1 MKKQTALRSATLTV
15 ALLAGLLSGCGGDK
29 PDALIASGKEF
40 LAKND
45 NKAAVIQFKNALQ
58 QNPNLGEARFLL
70 GKALQEGGDPRG
82 AEIELRK
89 AFDLKYA
96 PDQTIPLLAQSLL
109 AQGQAKKVIDE
120 FSRTELSGEAAANL
134 KTTLNQAYR
143 AGGNLE
149 AAKAAIAAALAAK
162 PDHAPALLAD
172 ARTKAAE
179 KDYVGALSIVDGVLE
194 KKPGDVEALMLKGA
208 LLASKGDE
216 QGAVEFYNKALVS
229 KPDHVQAHAAV
240 FYSLMQRGSLDDAA
254 RQLEAMKKVAPNNP
268 QTLFAEAQL
277 AYQRKDFKTS
287 RDLSQ
292 QLIKIAPENPP
303 FLQLAG
309 AAEYQLGSYANA
321 ETLLNKALQLAPE
334 MRLARTILVTN
345 YLRSNQPAK
354 AISALQPV
362 LDKIDKDPTMLALAG
377 QAYLQSGQPKKAEEY
392 LAKASQLDPENAA
405 RRTSLAVAHMA
416 QGDVATATAELE
428 RISSDDKGIAAD
440 GALIA
445 TYLRRN
451 ELDKALAAIDT
462 VQKKQPDNPTTYN
475 LRGRILVAKKDT
487 AGARKSFE
495 KAVALNPS
503 YMSAVASLASM
514 DMAENKP
521 DDARKR
527 FETVLASNPKNS
539 TALLALAKL
548 TLATGGKPEDALA
561 LITRAVSGNPSEVR
575 PRLALIEFHLVNKDP
590 KKAASAA
597 QEALAT
603 IPDKPELLNAAGA
616 AQYLS
621 GDVNQALAT
630 YAKLAT
636 LQPGSPLAQMRIA
649 EIQLAQKNT
658 DEATKSLRKALEIK
672 PDLLEAQRG
681 LILVALA
688 AGKTRDALAIA
699 RNVQKQRPK
708 EAIGYLLEG
717 DVQASGKHWTEA
729 IAAYRTG
736 LKQTPSTELAVRLH
750 DALLVSENATEA
762 DKAANE
768 WLKAHPKDAAYRLHL
783 GDIATARKDYPAAVQ
798 HYRSVVDQ
806 QPENALALN
815 NLAWAAGQMKSP
827 KAIEYAE
834 RANKVAPNQPAF
846 MDTLA
851 MLMADKGD
859 SAGAIALLRKALE
872 IAPQAAPIR
881 LNLAR
886 VLISAGRKD
895 EARSELDA
903 LVKLGD
909 KFAEQTEVTRLQK
922 SL

>member
-1 MKKQTALRSATLTV
+1 MKKSGVIRSATLTI
-15 ALLAGLLSGCGGDK
+15 ALLTSLLAGCGGDK
-29 PDALIASGKEF
+29 PDSLIASGKEF

-45 NKAAVIQFKNALQ
+45 SKAAVIQFKNALQ

-70 GKALQEGGDPRG
+70 GKALLESGDPRG

-96 PDQTIPLLAQSLL
+96 PDLTIPLLARTLL
-109 AQGQAKKVIDE
+109 AQGQAKKLIDE
-120 FSRTELSGEAAANL
+120 FSKIELSGEAAANL

-162 PDHAPALLAD
+162 PDYAPALLAD

-194 KKPGDVEALMLKGA
+194 KTPGDVEALMLKGA
-208 LLASKGDE
+208 LLASTGDE
-216 QGAVEFYNKALVS
+216 PGSLEFYNKAVVS
-229 KPDHVQAHAAV
+229 KPDHVPAHAAI
-240 FYSLMQRGSLDDAA
+240 FYSLMQRGSLDDAS
-254 RQLEAMKKVAPNNP
+254 RQLEAMKKIAPNNP

-277 AYQRKDFKTS
+277 AYQRKDFKSS

-334 MRLARTILVTN
+334 LRLARTILVTN
-345 YLRSNQPAK
+345 YLRSNQPDK
-354 AISALQPV
+354 AISTLQPV
-362 LDKIDKDPTMLALAG
+362 LDKIDKDPSMLALAG

-392 LAKASQLDPENAA
+392 LAKASQHDPENAA

-428 RISSDDKGIAAD
+428 RISSDDKGITAD
-440 GALIA
+440 RALIA

-451 ELDKALAAIDT
+451 ELDKALAAIET
-462 VQKKQPDNPTTYN
+462 VQKKQPDNPATYN
-475 LRGRILVAKKDT
+475 LRGRILAAKKDT
-487 AGARKSFE
+487 AGARKNFE

-527 FETVLASNPKNS
+527 FETVLASEPKNS

-548 TLATGGKPEDALA
+548 TLVTGGKSEDALA
-561 LITRAVSGNPSEVR
+561 LISRAVSANPAEPR
-575 PRLALIEFHLVNKDP
+575 PRLALIEFHLASKEP

-597 QEALAT
+597 QDALAA
-603 IPDKPELLNAAGA
+603 IPENPDLLNAAGT

-630 YAKLAT
+630 YAKLAA
-636 LQPGSPLAQMRIA
+636 LQPASPLAQMRIA
-649 EIQLAQKNT
+649 EIQFAQKNT

-681 LILVALA
+681 LIQVALT
-688 AGKTRDALAIA
+688 AGKPRDALAIA
-699 RNVQKQRPK
+699 HNVEKQRPK
-708 EAIGYLLEG
+708 EAVGYLLEG
-717 DVQASGKHWTEA
+717 DIQASGKHWTEA

-736 LKQTPSTELAVRLH
+736 LKQTPSTDLAVRLH
-750 DALLVSENATEA
+750 RVLLASQNATEA
-762 DKAANE
+762 DKAAIE
-768 WLKAHPKDAAYRLHL
+768 WLKAHPKDTAYRLYL

-798 HYRSVVDQ
+798 YYRSIVDQ

-815 NLAWAAGQMKSP
+815 NLAWAAGQTKSP
-827 KAIEYAE
+827 KALEYAE
-834 RANKVAPNQPAF
+834 KANKLAPNQPAF
-846 MDTLA
+846 MDTMA
-851 MLMADKGD
+851 MLLADKGD
-859 SAGAIALLRKALE
+859 TAGAITLLRQALE
-872 IAPQAAPIR
+872 ISPQAAPLR

-886 VLISAGRKD
+886 VLISAGRKE
-895 EARSELDA
+895 EARAELDTLA
-903 LVKLGD
+903 KLGD
-909 KFAEQTEVTRLQK
+909 KYPAQAEVTSLLK